1 VHAPP
6 RRHSCTP
13 QRNPSR
19 YLCPLQLAVPC
30 ADTHHARVHALHS
43 HARVH
48 PHACVHVCFGESG
61 RSFTPERW
69 QCAGGPRPEGCGGCE
84 GCDGIGSAHDAR
96 RVARTFPRGLPR
108 YGHRRCGCRHRSFV
122 LRMRLGW
129 SPLREPRVRSKRPA
143 CVPAC
148 AGVVRPMKHR
158 RRVVSPP
165 RRDAI
170 LPVRRGL
177 MDGLRQARARSTR
190 PSSSRPSP
198 TQAPLAAVALWLNS
212 ASHCTLS
219 APALRRGPYVER
231 TVR

>member
-1 VHAPP
+1 MRV
-6 RRHSCTP
+6 CT
-13 QRNPSR
+13 RCTHTRACTHTLACMCASASR
-19 YLCPLQLAVPC
+19 GL
-30 ADTHHARVHALHS
+30 
-43 HARVH
+43 
-48 PHACVHVCFGESG
+48 
-61 RSFTPERW
+61 SFAPERW

-84 GCDGIGSAHDAR
+84 GCDGIGS
-96 RVARTFPRGLPR
+96 
-108 YGHRRCGCRHRSFV
+108 V

-148 AGVVRPMKHR
+148 AGVVRLMKHR
-158 RRVVSPP
+158 RHSPP
-165 RRDAI
+165 RRDTI

>member
-1 VHAPP
+1 MRV
-6 RRHSCTP
+6 CT
-13 QRNPSR
+13 RCTHTRACTHTLACMCASASR
-19 YLCPLQLAVPC
+19 GL
-30 ADTHHARVHALHS
+30 
-43 HARVH
+43 
-48 PHACVHVCFGESG
+48 
-61 RSFTPERW
+61 SFAPERW

-158 RRVVSPP
+158 RHVVSPP